1 MSSSITA
8 QKDFT
13 ATVDQNTN
21 QTMYTSSIKLNSAT
35 ISFKPSLRKTVK
47 KIKVILEG
55 NLSINNSKAFIKQ
68 IQPVFEDFEKIDFH
82 LTQVES
88 IDLSFIQSLYHLKML
103 HGQEG
108 KEVTIDS
115 EISGDL
121 KSMVINSGFEDLLFI
136 PKLV

>member
-8 QKDFT
+8 QKEYT
-13 ATVDQNTN
+13 ETVDQNTN

-55 NLSINNSKAFIKQ
+55 NLSINNSKAFVKQ

-88 IDLSFIQSLYHLKML
+88 IDLSFIQSLYHLKMF
-103 HGQEG
+103 HEQDG

-115 EISGDL
+115 EISGEL

>member
-8 QKDFT
+8 HKEYT
-13 ATVDQNTN
+13 ATVDHNTN

-103 HGQEG
+103 HEQDG